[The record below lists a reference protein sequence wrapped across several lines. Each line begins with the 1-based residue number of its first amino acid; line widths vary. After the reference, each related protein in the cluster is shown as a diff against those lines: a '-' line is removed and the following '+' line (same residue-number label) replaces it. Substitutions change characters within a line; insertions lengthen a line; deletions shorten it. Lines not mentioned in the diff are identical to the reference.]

1 VPTPILAGLLAAF
14 YTLFSLSAREEEE
27 EEEWYAKK
35 RRRGFMALHA

>member
-27 EEEWYAKK
+27 EEGYAKK